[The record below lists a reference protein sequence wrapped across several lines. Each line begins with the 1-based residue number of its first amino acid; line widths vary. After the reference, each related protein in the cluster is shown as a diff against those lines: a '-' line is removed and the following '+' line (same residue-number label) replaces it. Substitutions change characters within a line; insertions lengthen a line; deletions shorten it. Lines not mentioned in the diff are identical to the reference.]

1 MSQFG
6 IKLHQ
11 FLSFSPWFSKV
22 LPTGDPVRKLFMPGC
37 SLSASRPQ
45 QALQAYQHLQ
55 SIYDEPVGLLLT
67 CCGKPTKYLKQPRL
81 YKKRF
86 HHLENK
92 ITQSGADE
100 IITACQNCLQ
110 VLRQGNPQFKVS
122 SLWTCLAE
130 QGLPETS
137 KFISQTPF
145 TCHVQDSCATRQY
158 PEVQQSARHLMTR
171 LGVKYVEV
179 DDAKGQIL
187 CCGQGELMG
196 SSVSDP
202 ASFLRKRASRF
213 DKHPVMTYC
222 AGCQEAVHRGD
233 SLRIICWT
241 SSFPKKLATR
251 SQSLSRRR
259 YLLNG
264 KTVVCLPQ
272 KQSL

>member
-1 MSQFG
+1 
-6 IKLHQ
+6 
-11 FLSFSPWFSKV
+11 
-22 LPTGDPVRKLFMPGC
+22 MPGC

-81 YKKRF
+81 YRKRF

-137 KFISQTPF
+137 KFISQTPV

-158 PEVQQSARHLMTR
+158 PEVKQSARHLMTR

-222 AGCQEAVHRGD
+222 AGCQEAVQRGGQSSHHLLD
-233 SLRIICWT
+233 LIFPDET
-241 SSFPKKLATR
+241 GNSFPVSQPPSLLTKWKNRRLFTTEAVLMTVSHQLTPADDGQSSGKKE
-251 SQSLSRRR
+251 SKYQI
-259 YLLNG
+259 
-264 KTVVCLPQ
+264 
-272 KQSL
+272 